1 MEKPIIGSLR
11 LDGWAALAPMAG
23 VSDLPFRV
31 IARSMGAALVTTE
44 MVSGRGLFF
53 KNEKTQEMLR
63 IDKTEHPAAL
73 QIFGNDPDIMA
84 MAAQAAEKA
93 GADAVDINMGCPMQ
107 KVVKNGDGS
116 ALMRD
121 LPLAESVI
129 RAVAHAVSVP
139 VTVKMRLGW
148 DRSSLNAA
156 ELAAAAE
163 EAGAAAVTVHGRTR
177 EEFYSGHADWSE
189 IRRVVESV
197 HIPVWGNGDVTDG
210 PSAKALME
218 ETGCC
223 GVMIGRAAWGN
234 PWIFRQI
241 NAYLEMGIEIPGPS
255 RRERMDMAV
264 YHLRALADM
273 KGEWAA
279 VREMRAHA
287 CRYFHGL
294 PRAAALRR
302 GVMRAQSVDQFCHIL
317 EEYAAEE
324 GGIL

>member
-1 MEKPIIGSLR
+1 
-11 LDGWAALAPMAG
+11 
-23 VSDLPFRV
+23 
-31 IARSMGAALVTTE
+31 
-44 MVSGRGLFF
+44 
-53 KNEKTQEMLR
+53 MLR
-63 IDKTEHPAAL
+63 IDKTEHPAVL

-129 RAVAHAVSVP
+129 RAAAHAVSVP

>member
-1 MEKPIIGSLR
+1 
-11 LDGWAALAPMAG
+11 MAG

-31 IARSMGAALVTTE
+31 IARSMGAVLVTTE

-129 RAVAHAVSVP
+129 RAAAHAVSVP

>member
-1 MEKPIIGSLR
+1 
-11 LDGWAALAPMAG
+11 
-23 VSDLPFRV
+23 
-31 IARSMGAALVTTE
+31 MGAALVTTE

-63 IDKTEHPAAL
+63 IDKTEHPVAL

-129 RAVAHAVSVP
+129 RAAAHAVSVP

-148 DRSSLNAA
+148 DRNSLNAA

-241 NAYLEMGIEIPGPS
+241 NAYLERGIEISGPS

-302 GVMRAQSVDQFCHIL
+302 GVMKAQSVDQFCRIL
-317 EEYAAEE
+317 EQYAAEE
-324 GGIL
+324 GSIL

>member
-31 IARSMGAALVTTE
+31 IARSMGAVLVTTE

-129 RAVAHAVSVP
+129 RAAAHAVSVP